1 MATEVQNR
9 TERGADNP
17 ATLLSGIANDLQDL
31 IKQQLLLTRKE
42 MEADFRRTSEAASTL
57 ALGVS
62 LSLVALAFL
71 GLMLAH
77 GLHLM
82 FATATAQTAIDPSS
96 LPLCGCYGI
105 VGILFGV
112 AGGILVYA
120 GIKKFASFNP
130 LPDES
135 AAALQ
140 ENVQWLMNKK

>member
-1 MATEVQNR
+1 MATEVQNQ
-9 TERGADNP
+9 TERGAANP
-17 ATLLSGIANDLQDL
+17 AALLSGIANDLQDL

-42 MEADFRRTSEAASTL
+42 MEADFRKSAEAASTL

-82 FATATAQTAIDPSS
+82 FAPTHIDPSS

-105 VGILFGV
+105 VGILFAV
-112 AGGILVYA
+112 AGGALVYA